1 LCELRVAEAPV
12 EIPGGGMRCAKSGAL
27 EAAERPARV
36 FADVRLS
43 SRMANQES
51 TCGTDSAV
59 SIRL

>member
-1 LCELRVAEAPV
+1 
-12 EIPGGGMRCAKSGAL
+12 MRCAKSGAL